1 MNTEQKKLVS
11 EIETALITAEEKAGE
26 LVTLLEE
33 YESQGDED
41 ADNQSD
47 QDYEKAEEAS
57 NEVSTTLG
65 NIQQLFE
72 EELK

>member
-1 MNTEQKKLVS
+1 MNIEEKKLVS

-33 YESQGDED
+33 YESSGDQANDDESD
-41 ADNQSD
+41 A
-47 QDYEKAEEAS
+47 DYEKAEEAA

>member
-1 MNTEQKKLVS
+1 MNIEEKKLVS